1 MPLKSVTFK
10 GMGLL
15 RRTTRYITLMLILL
29 SDYFRINGN
38 LVDKYSQWVRGA
50 TEECGTRMV
59 TRGPRKIPVG
69 SVKTWSAPTG
79 GRANRQVVTRANRSQ
94 APK

>member
-50 TEECGTRMV
+50 TEECGTNGHARPEKNPRWLGENLV
-59 TRGPRKIPVG
+59 SSDRGASK
-69 SVKTWSAPTG
+69 STG
-79 GRANRQVVTRANRSQ
+79 RNESE
-94 APK
+94 P

>member
-50 TEECGTRMV
+50 TEECGTNGHARPEKNPRWLRENLV
-59 TRGPRKIPVG
+59 SSDRGASK
-69 SVKTWSAPTG
+69 STG
-79 GRANRQVVTRANRSQ
+79 RNESE
-94 APK
+94 P